1 MLALLGYC
9 IFLTKTRFKSLQRRA
24 LLSYFSE
31 LFLFSLLFRREMVSI
46 QSLITI
52 RRVSSIWFMT
62 GQQGENFSVY
72 RSNLRQNE
80 AKSGKII
87 DFGVW
92 YNSPKSSK
100 LWRYGM
106 FNILFSHCYG
116 PWKYHFLI
124 AMNPFVTNVL
134 DFDVTSCE
142 VKDKSVTARKNV
154 TKPGK
159 WATVFICARGFWIW
173 NFI

>member
-1 MLALLGYC
+1 MKHLIYGRTARGKLRC
-9 IFLTKTRFKSLQRRA
+9 LQVKP
-24 LLSYFSE
+24 SPKWGK
-31 LFLFSLLFRREMVSI
+31 I
-46 QSLITI
+46 
-52 RRVSSIWFMT
+52 
-62 GQQGENFSVY
+62 
-72 RSNLRQNE
+72 RQNLT
-80 AKSGKII
+80 KSGKII
-87 DFGVW
+87 DFGVR

-100 LWRYGM
+100 LWRYRM

-159 WATVFICARGFWIW
+159 WAEVFNAQGVFESGISFRGGKWILNASEW
-173 NFI
+173 AIFVDFQEFPYCCPGHFKCLTP